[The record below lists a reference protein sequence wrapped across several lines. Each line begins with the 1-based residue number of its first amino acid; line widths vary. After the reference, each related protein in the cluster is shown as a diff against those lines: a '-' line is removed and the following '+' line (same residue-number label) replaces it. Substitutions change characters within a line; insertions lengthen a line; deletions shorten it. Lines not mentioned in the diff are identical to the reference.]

1 MRTFALVDNDG
12 NTYDVT
18 VKNKAFLYGVSGLG
32 YAKESQ
38 FLRIKERFALARM
51 EFEQNKITGT
61 VRFWQPNAEAEY
73 FEFAQFC
80 QNSPLKLRYAP
91 KSGSLTESTYKNA
104 FVSDK
109 TLFLPYKYITKENY
123 FRDGYVT
130 VIDKSDG
137 VGNYL
142 EVTIEFTCTT
152 PWYKNI
158 SEYNYGGVSDSGKEY
173 PYTYPYLYTGSVNN
187 EVTIKS
193 DSRQQSP
200 SRIVILGP
208 ATNPIWRHYLNDVL
222 VSTGKV
228 NGSILPNHRL
238 VIDTT
243 TIPYSIK
250 EFDAQGREVA
260 DLYQSSDFTTE
271 RFVRLGYGENRITVS
286 ASDTTVI
293 GLGVEAQ
300 IEYATV

>member
-1 MRTFALVDNDG
+1 MRTFALIDNNG
-12 NTYDVT
+12 NSYDVT
-18 VKNKAFLYGVSGLG
+18 VKDKAFLYGITGLG

-51 EFEQNKITGT
+51 EFEQQKIVGT
-61 VRFWQPNAEAEY
+61 VKFWQPNAEAEY
-73 FEFAQFC
+73 FQFAQFC
-80 QNSPLKLRYAP
+80 QNSPLKIRYAP
-91 KSGSLTESTYKNA
+91 KSGTIFQSSYKRA
-104 FVSDK
+104 YVDK
-109 TLFLPYKYITKENY
+109 QTLILPYKYVKRENY

-130 VIDKSDG
+130 VIEKSDG
-137 VGNYL
+137 VGNCL
-142 EVTIEFTCTT
+142 EVKIEFICET

-158 SEYNYGGVSDSGKEY
+158 SEYNYGGVGDSGKEY

-187 EVTIKS
+187 EVTVDS
-193 DSRQQSP
+193 DSRLQSP
-200 SRIVILGP
+200 SKVVIIGP
-208 ATNPIWRHYLNDVL
+208 ATNPTWRHYLNDVL
-222 VSTGKV
+222 VSTGKL

-250 EFDAQGREVA
+250 EYDAQGNQVA

-271 RFVRLGYGENRITVS
+271 RFVRLGYGKNRITVS
-286 ASDTTVI
+286 AVDATVI
-293 GLGVEAQ
+293 GIGVEAQ